1 MLAYGVVFA
10 YDLGRVSSIVDVG
23 GGNGRFLK
31 TTLEIYPE
39 IQGAVFDSTTTIERD
54 RLRAGTKPRR
64 CSYVAGDFFAS
75 IPQGGDLYFLCGVV
89 HDWDD
94 ERVVT
99 ILRNCR
105 EAVSTTGRLVLLE
118 TVVPENDSK
127 HFSKILDLNMLA
139 MSSGRE
145 RNRTEFRTL
154 LAAAGFRMSRIVA
167 TMAPQSLIEAIP
179 Q

>member
-1 MLAYGVVFA
+1 L
-10 YDLGRVSSIVDVG
+10 
-23 GGNGRFLK
+23 
-31 TTLEIYPE
+31 
-39 IQGAVFDSTTTIERD
+39 
-54 RLRAGTKPRR
+54 KPRR

-99 ILRNCR
+99 ILRTCR

-145 RNRTEFRTL
+145 RNRTEFRRL